1 MFSVK
6 GATQM
11 RHIHRISAYFC
22 LLATSIFILNGCATI
37 FKGSTDTVSFSSDP
51 SGAKV
56 YVNGQ
61 LMGTVPLQLELKSN
75 QSYTIE
81 FRKEGYENRTV
92 ILNNSVGA
100 GWIILDVLFGL
111 VPIIVD
117 AATGNWYSLDQSHV
131 NAALE
136 AQQQKK

>member
-1 MFSVK
+1 MNRFKRIGVVMCFIASVSF
-6 GATQM
+6 TF
-11 RHIHRISAYFC
+11 Y
-22 LLATSIFILNGCATI
+22 GCATV
-37 FKGSTDTVSFSSDP
+37 FKGGNQKIDFSSNP

-61 LMGTVPLQLELKSN
+61 LMGTTPFEIKLESKKT
-75 QSYTIE
+75 YTIE
-81 FRKEGYENRTV
+81 FRKDGYENKTV
-92 ILNNSVGA
+92 VVTNSVGA

-117 AATGNWYSLDQSHV
+117 AATGNWYNLDQDHV

-136 AQQQKK
+136 QQQK

>member
-1 MFSVK
+1 VK
-6 GATQM
+6 GTPQM
-11 RHIHRISAYFC
+11 KHVHRIGAYFC
-22 LLATSIFILNGCATI
+22 LLATTIFVMNGCATI
-37 FKGSTDTVSFSSDP
+37 FKGSTDTVNFSSDP

-56 YVNGQ
+56 YVNGS

-75 QSYTIE
+75 QTYTIE
-81 FRKEGYENRTV
+81 FRKEGYENKTV
-92 ILNNSVGA
+92 VLNNSVGA

-136 AQQQKK
+136 AQQPK